1 MDRYTVYG
9 DLGTRDTLALTTV
22 LVAKGLHVE
31 FVSQSASLSL
41 ALASRAGSISGPYL
55 RTPEGFVLSELH
67 AMLDWIERVH
77 PKPRLLP
84 AMTQAPVRW
93 VCARLLED
101 WIELWLPLWPRRSW
115 TTLEGIGAH
124 LDVAGFLLGPEPS
137 RPDWLLAAWLETDVL
152 VHEHARAHL
161 AQCAPRLVSLG
172 NDLLGTS
179 SARLTGTPD
188 VCDMSGDSDDVIP
201 ISLLAL
207 LEEIAS
213 DYHAY
218 LVGNQ
223 RALKDQ
229 ADRVMLDLGYGRRAL
244 PVRSRCEERRVEMG
258 RELEGLGR
266 LERQDIMRVLEPV
279 GAWHALTLPAVL
291 LEVDPSDPRS
301 L

>member
-9 DLGTRDTLALTTV
+9 DLGTRDTLALTTT
-22 LVAKGLHVE
+22 LVAKGLRVE
-31 FVSQSASLSL
+31 FVPQTASLSL

-67 AMLDWIERVH
+67 SMLDWIERMH
-77 PKPRLLP
+77 PEPRLLP
-84 AMTQAPVRW
+84 AMTTTPVRW

-137 RPDWLLAAWLETDVL
+137 RPDWLLAAWLETGVL

-161 AQCAPRLVSLG
+161 AECAPRLVSLG

-179 SARLTGTPD
+179 STRLTD
-188 VCDMSGDSDDVIP
+188 DSDDVIP

-213 DYHAY
+213 DYHTY

-229 ADRVMLDLGYGRRAL
+229 TDRVMLDLGYGRRAL
-244 PVRSRCEERRVEMG
+244 PVRSRCEERRVEIG

-266 LERQDIMRVLEPV
+266 LERQDIRRVLEPV

-291 LEVDPSDPRS
+291 LEVDPADPRS

>member
-9 DLGTRDTLALTTV
+9 DLGTRDTLALTTT
-22 LVAKGLHVE
+22 LVAKGLRVE
-31 FVSQSASLSL
+31 CVPQTASLSL

-67 AMLDWIERVH
+67 AMLDWIERTH
-77 PKPRLLP
+77 PEPPLLP
-84 AMTQAPVRW
+84 AMARTPVRW

-115 TTLEGIGAH
+115 ATLEAIGAH
-124 LDVAGFLLGPEPS
+124 LDVAGFLLGTEPS
-137 RPDWLLAAWLETDVL
+137 RPDWLLAAWLETGVL

-172 NDLLGTS
+172 NDLLGAS
-179 SARLTGTPD
+179 SARLTGP
-188 VCDMSGDSDDVIP
+188 SDDVIP

-229 ADRVMLDLGYGRRAL
+229 GDRVMLDLGYGRRAL
-244 PVRSRCEERRVEMG
+244 PVRSRCEERRVEIG

-266 LERQDIMRVLEPV
+266 LERQDIRRVLEPV